1 MSNIRPYLRKL
12 WLADRDGGCNPDV
25 MVFRPTKEIM
35 SEFVYYMLRRQTFIG
50 YVMNDVKGMKM
61 LCGNKDN
68 IIRFHQFNS
77 RLLRK
82 FQPKKPNPSSTAV
95 QNASRL
101 FWIST

>member
-35 SEFVYYMLRRQTFIG
+35 SEFVYYKLRRQTFIG

-61 LCGNKDN
+61 PRGNKNN
-68 IIRFHQFNS
+68 IIRFHQFNI
-77 RLLRK
+77 RLWRK
-82 FQPKKPNPSSTAV
+82 SQPKKP
-95 QNASRL
+95 
-101 FWIST
+101 

>member
-35 SEFVYYMLRRQTFIG
+35 SEFVYYKLRRQTFIG

-61 LCGNKDN
+61 PRGNKDN
-68 IIRFHQFNS
+68 IIRFHQFNI
-77 RLLRK
+77 RLWRK
-82 FQPKKPNPSSTAV
+82 SQPKKP
-95 QNASRL
+95 
-101 FWIST
+101 